1 MTTTEPTIVTIV
13 QVRRGSS
20 RLPDKV
26 FRPLAGKSLFL
37 RQVERIRASRLC
49 GQVVVATTL
58 DPADDLVAETCRQ
71 EGLECFRGDG
81 TDLLDRHYQAALLYG
96 ADIVIKIPGDCP
108 LIDPVI
114 IDRVIGFYLDNA
126 DRFDFVSNLHPAT
139 YPDGNDVEVMSFST
153 LETAWKEAV
162 RPFEREHTTPY
173 IWERPEQFRIGNV
186 TMEGGVD
193 YSMTHRLTIDYEEDY
208 QFIAAV
214 FEELYPYNPFFPV
227 GDILALLEKR
237 PDIYALNRSLAGV
250 NWYRNH
256 LDELKTVASGQTRF
270 ADGEEMTPSVGS
282 RVPLSSIAL
291 KVREHIIR
299 MSAGG
304 GCFIGASLSCVEL
317 MVYLYAD
324 YLRLGQPITAMKSGH
339 AGDPQRDFLFLSKGH
354 DVPALYGTLVEMGM
368 MDADR
373 LKNHLSTSDS
383 IYWHPNRAIPGVE
396 FHSGSLGH
404 LPAVAAGV
412 AMDCKLRGSDNRVI
426 VITGDGELN
435 EGSVWETILVA
446 NAHQLGNLT
455 IVVDRNQFQ
464 ANIRTEDLIPL
475 EPLADK
481 FRAFG
486 CRVQR
491 IDGHDFTQLQGAF
504 AKIPAGGSQ
513 VNVIIAD
520 TVRGK
525 GLPSIEARADR
536 WFCSFTDKEVSAL
549 LEELHGQV
557 QASLESETLVVR

>member
-1 MTTTEPTIVTIV
+1 MNTTERKIVTVI

-26 FRPLAGKSLFL
+26 FRPLSGKSLFV
-37 RQVERIRASRLC
+37 RQVERVLAAKLS
-49 GQVVVATTL
+49 GTVVVATTMN
-58 DPADDLVAETCRQ
+58 PADDLVWEVCQQ
-71 EGLECFRGDG
+71 EGLECFRGHDD
-81 TDLLDRHYQAALLYG
+81 DLLDRHYQAALKYG

-108 LIDPVI
+108 LIDPAVI
-114 IDRVIGFYLDNA
+114 DTVIGWYLENA
-126 DRFDFVSNLHPAT
+126 DTYDYVSNLHPAT
-139 YPDGNDVEVMSFST
+139 YPDGNDVEIMPLRVI
-153 LETAWKEAV
+153 EDAWKNAG

-186 TMEGGVD
+186 VMEGGID

-208 QFIAAV
+208 QFIKAV
-214 FEELYPYNPFFPV
+214 WEELYLAGPLF
-227 GDILALLEKR
+227 GTADILALLERR
-237 PDIYALNRSLAGV
+237 PDIYTINRSLAGV

-256 LDELKTVASGQTRF
+256 LGELKTVAGEQTKF
-270 ADGEEMTPSVGS
+270 AAGDVKDTGALAV
-282 RVPLSSIAL
+282 LAL

-317 MVYLYAD
+317 MVYLYACH
-324 YLRLGQPITAMKSGH
+324 LRRRKQDEPGVRTDD
-339 AGDPQRDFLFLSKGH
+339 DPLRDFLFLSKGH
-354 DVPALYGTLVEMGM
+354 DVPALYGTFVEMGM
-368 MDADR
+368 LDASR
-373 LKNHLSTSDS
+373 LSNHLSTSDS
-383 IYWHPNRAIPGVE
+383 IYWHPNRNIPGVE

-412 AMDCKLRGSDNRVI
+412 ALDCKLRGLGNRVV

-446 NAHQLGNLT
+446 NAYKLDNLT

-475 EPLADK
+475 EPLEDK

-486 CRVQR
+486 CNVRR
-491 IDGHDFTQLQGAF
+491 INGHNFIQLQEAF
-504 AKIPAGGSQ
+504 GNSGGNK

-536 WFCSFTDKEVSAL
+536 WFCAFTAEEVTQL
-549 LEELHGQV
+549 LQELHGNQN
-557 QASLESETLVVR
+557 ALIESETLVVR

>member
-1 MTTTEPTIVTIV
+1 MNTTERKIVTII

-26 FRPLAGKSLFL
+26 FRPLSGKSLFV
-37 RQVERIRASRLC
+37 RQVERVRASGLC

-58 DPADDLVAETCRQ
+58 DPADDLVAAACEQ
-71 EGLECFRGDG
+71 EGWECFRGHG
-81 TDLLDRHYQAALLYG
+81 TDLLDRHYQAALIYG
-96 ADIVIKIPGDCP
+96 ADTVIKIPGDCP
-108 LIDPVI
+108 LIDPAI
-114 IDRVIGFYLDNA
+114 IDGVIGFYQENA
-126 DRFDFVSNLHPAT
+126 DRYDYVSNLHPAT
-139 YPDGNDVEVMSFST
+139 YPDGNDVEIMSFQT
-153 LETAWKEAV
+153 LENAWKNAA

-173 IWERPEQFRIGNV
+173 IWERPDQFRIGNV
-186 TMEGGVD
+186 VMEGGVD

-208 QFIAAV
+208 LFIKAV
-214 FEELYPYNPFFPV
+214 WEELYPINPLFTV
-227 GDILALLEKR
+227 GDILALMERR
-237 PDIYALNRSLAGV
+237 PDIYRINHSLAGV

-256 LDELKTVASGQTRF
+256 LDELTTVAAGQTKF
-270 ADGEEMTPSVGS
+270 AAGELNGG
-282 RVPLSSIAL
+282 PLAVIAL

-324 YLRLGQPITAMKSGH
+324 FLRLGQRKSDL
-339 AGDPQRDFLFLSKGH
+339 AGGPEDDPKRDFLFLSKGH
-354 DVPALYGTLVEMGM
+354 DVPALYGTFVEMGLLE
-368 MDADR
+368 ADR
-373 LKNHLSTSDS
+373 LKNHLSTSDN

-412 AMDCKLRGSDNRVI
+412 ALDCQLKGLDNRVV

-435 EGSVWETILVA
+435 EGSVWEAILVA
-446 NAHQLGNLT
+446 NAYKLGNLT

-464 ANIRTEDLIPL
+464 ANIRTEDLVPL

-486 CRVQR
+486 CQVQR
-491 IDGHDFTQLQGAF
+491 IDGHDFTQLQKAF
-504 AKIPAGGSQ
+504 GTIGGDK

-536 WFCSFTDKEVSAL
+536 WFCSFSDKEVAQL
-549 LEELHGQV
+549 LEELHGNTK
-557 QASLESETLVVR
+557 ATIESETLVVR

>member
-1 MTTTEPTIVTIV
+1 MNTTERNIVTII

-26 FRPLAGKSLFL
+26 FRPLSGKSLFV
-37 RQVERIRASRLC
+37 RQVERVRASRLC
-49 GQVVVATTL
+49 GRVVVATTL
-58 DPADDLVAETCRQ
+58 NAADDLVWEACEQ
-71 EGLECFRGDG
+71 EGWECFRGHDQ
-81 TDLLDRHYQAALLYG
+81 DLLDRHYQAALKYG
-96 ADIVIKIPGDCP
+96 ADTVIKIPGDCP
-108 LIDPVI
+108 LIDPAI
-114 IDRVIGFYLDNA
+114 IDKVIAFYLENA
-126 DRFDFVSNLHPAT
+126 GRYDYVSNLHPAT
-139 YPDGNDVEVMSFST
+139 YPDGNDVEIMSFQAI
-153 LETAWKEAV
+153 EDAWKNAT
-162 RPFEREHTTPY
+162 RLFEREHTTPY
-173 IWERPEQFRIGNV
+173 IWERPDQFRIGNV
-186 TMEGGVD
+186 VMEGGVD

-208 QFIAAV
+208 QFIKAV
-214 FEELYPYNPFFPV
+214 WEQLYPVNPLFTV
-227 GDILALLEKR
+227 RDILALMERR
-237 PDIYALNRSLAGV
+237 PDIYGINRSLAGV

-256 LDELKTVASGQTRF
+256 LDELKTVAAGQTKF
-270 ADGEEMTPSVGS
+270 TAGEWSSVS
-282 RVPLSSIAL
+282 LR
-291 KVREHIIR
+291 VREHIIR
-299 MSAGG
+299 MSGKG

-324 YLRLGQPITAMKSGH
+324 FLRLGGGAAGSRGDL
-339 AGDPQRDFLFLSKGH
+339 GDPQRDLGDPRRDFLFLSKGH
-354 DVPALYGTLVEMGM
+354 DVPALYGTFVEMGLLE
-368 MDADR
+368 ADR
-373 LKNHLSTSDS
+373 LGNHLLAADH

-412 AMDCKLRGSDNRVI
+412 AMDCRLKGGDNRVV

-446 NAHQLGNLT
+446 NAYKLDNLI

-464 ANIRTEDLIPL
+464 ANIRTEDLVPL

-481 FRAFG
+481 FAAFG

-491 IDGHDFTQLQGAF
+491 IDGHDFAQLQEAF
-504 AKIPAGGSQ
+504 MGIPEGGGK

-536 WFCSFTDKEVSAL
+536 WFCSFSDTEVQQL
-549 LEELHGQV
+549 LEELHGNK
-557 QASLESETLVVR
+557 QAYIESETLVVR